1 MTESIHN
8 VFNVS
13 NSYFYQKFDSN
24 ATSAMFTITAKNT
37 SWIYVTSSIVR
48 ALITSNITNSNDNY
62 GLIKTIE

>member
-1 MTESIHN
+1 
-8 VFNVS
+8 
-13 NSYFYQKFDSN
+13 
-24 ATSAMFTITAKNT
+24 MFTITAKNT